1 MWKLGSRWKDERCL
15 ADEWRTAEPFSHL
28 VFDEVVAEGAGT
40 SALPELLAV
49 VEEEPVETFAS
60 EVYLF
65 DASTPEPCTEGLR
78 RLRDAF
84 AATFGPPLSRI
95 TGKALRRADLRA
107 YAYREGHYLLPH
119 SDHQEGVGRALAFAY
134 YLPSPEPPA
143 GGELEL
149 FRCATNAEGAIIST
163 ESAVVIEPKPDRLVV
178 FDVGD
183 LSLHQVREVMSG
195 LRVSLS
201 GWFYP

>member
-1 MWKLGSRWKDERCL
+1 MWKLGLGWNDEAAL
-15 ADEWRTAEPFSHL
+15 ADAWRSAKPFPHL
-28 VFDEVVAEGAGT
+28 IFDDVVGEAAM
-40 SALPELLAV
+40 PELLAIL
-49 VEEEPVETFAS
+49 EEEPVETFAS

-65 DASTPEPCTEGLR
+65 DASSPEPRTEALR
-78 RLRDAF
+78 RLRESF
-84 AATFGPPLSRI
+84 ASTFGPPLERI
-95 TGKALRRADLRA
+95 TGKTLRRTDLRA

-134 YLPSPEPPA
+134 YVPSPEPPS

-149 FRCATNAEGAIIST
+149 FRCETNAAGEIIATTT
-163 ESAVVIEPKPDRLVV
+163 ETVIEPKADRLVV
-178 FDVGD
+178 FEVGD
-183 LSLHQVREVMSG
+183 LSLHQVREVLSG

>member
-1 MWKLGSRWKDERCL
+1 MWKLGSRWEDERGL
-15 ADEWRTAEPFSHL
+15 AQAFVAARPFPHL
-28 VFDEVVAEGAGT
+28 VFDDVVGEAAM
-40 SALPELLAV
+40 PELLAILD
-49 VEEEPVETFAS
+49 EEPVETFAS

-65 DASTPEPCTEGLR
+65 DASTPEPRTEAMR
-78 RLRDAF
+78 RLRETF
-84 AATFGPPLSRI
+84 AATFGPPLERI
-95 TGKALRRADLRA
+95 TGKTLRRTDLRA

-134 YLPSPEPPA
+134 YVPSPEPPA

-149 FRCATNAEGAIIST
+149 FHCETNAAGEIVATTSETI
-163 ESAVVIEPKPDRLVV
+163 IEPKGDRLVV
-178 FDVGD
+178 FEVGD
-183 LSLHQVREVMSG
+183 LSLHQVREVVSG

>member
-1 MWKLGSRWKDERCL
+1 MWKRGPRWNDETGL
-15 ADEWRTAEPFSHL
+15 AEAWRSSVPFPHL
-28 VFDEVVAEGAGT
+28 VFDDVVADD
-40 SALPELLAV
+40 LLSIL
-49 VEEEPVETFAS
+49 EEEPVETFAS

-65 DASTPEPCTEGLR
+65 DATAPQPRTEGMRALR
-78 RLRDAF
+78 ESF

-95 TGKALRRADLRA
+95 TGKTLRRADLRA
-107 YAYREGHYLLPH
+107 YAYREGHHLLPH

-134 YLPSPEPPA
+134 YVPSPDPPQ

-149 FRCATNAEGAIIST
+149 FRCETNANGEIVAT
-163 ESAVVIEPKPDRLVV
+163 ESALVIEPKPNRLVV
-178 FDVGD
+178 FDVGE

>member
-1 MWKLGSRWKDERCL
+1 MWKLGSGWTDETRL
-15 ADEWRTAEPFSHL
+15 AAEWRAGRPFPHLIFDDVVGTALS
-28 VFDEVVAEGAGT
+28 D
-40 SALPELLAV
+40 LLAV
-49 VEEEPVETFAS
+49 LDEEPVETFAS

-65 DASTPEPCTEGLR
+65 DASTPEPRTEGLR
-78 RLRDAF
+78 RLRESF
-84 AATFGPPLSRI
+84 SATFGPPLSRI
-95 TGKALRRADLRA
+95 TGKTLRRADMRA
-107 YAYREGHYLLPH
+107 YAYREGHHLLPH
-119 SDHQEGVGRALAFAY
+119 SDHREGVGRALAFAY
-134 YLPSPEPPA
+134 YAPSPEPPA

-149 FRCATNAEGAIIST
+149 FRCEANGEGEIIAT
-163 ESAVVIEPKPDRLVV
+163 ESAVLIEPKADRLVV

>member
-1 MWKLGSRWKDERCL
+1 MWKLGSRWTDEKRL
-15 ADEWRTAEPFSHL
+15 AAEWRAARPFPHL
-28 VFDEVVAEGAGT
+28 VFDDVVGK
-40 SALPELLAV
+40 SSLPDLLAILD
-49 VEEEPVETFAS
+49 EEPVETFTS
-60 EVYLF
+60 EVFLF
-65 DASTPEPCTEGLR
+65 DASAPEPRTEALR
-78 RLRDAF
+78 RLRESF
-84 AATFGPPLSRI
+84 AATFGPPLERI
-95 TGKALRRADLRA
+95 TGKKLGRADLRA

-134 YLPSPEPPA
+134 YVRSPEPPS

-149 FRCATNAEGAIIST
+149 FRCETNAAGEIVAT
-163 ESAVVIEPKPDRLVV
+163 ESAVVIEAKPDRLVV

-201 GWFYP
+201 GWLYP

>member
-1 MWKLGSRWKDERCL
+1 MWKTGSAWNDEARL
-15 ADEWRTAEPFSHL
+15 AGEWRSARPFPHL
-28 VFDEVVAEGAGT
+28 VFDDVVGDAAVP
-40 SALPELLAV
+40 ALLAIL
-49 VEEEPVETFAS
+49 EEEPVETLAS

-65 DASTPEPCTEGLR
+65 DASTPEPRTEAMRGLR
-78 RLRDAF
+78 EAF
-84 AATFGPPLSRI
+84 AATFGPALSRI
-95 TGKALRRADLRA
+95 TGRTLRRADLRA
-107 YAYREGHYLLPH
+107 YAYREGHHLLPH

-134 YLPSPEPPA
+134 YVPSPDPPV

-149 FRCATNAEGAIIST
+149 FSCTTNGAGEIVAT
-163 ESAVVIEPKPDRLVV
+163 ESAVLIEPKSDRLVV
-178 FDVGD
+178 FEVGD

>member
-1 MWKLGSRWKDERCL
+1 MWKLGSRWTDERGL
-15 ADEWRTAEPFSHL
+15 AGEWRAARPFPHL
-28 VFDEVVAEGAGT
+28 VFDDVVGESSLAD
-40 SALPELLAV
+40 LLAILD
-49 VEEEPVETFAS
+49 EEPVDTFTS
-60 EVYLF
+60 EVYRF
-65 DASTPEPCTEGLR
+65 DASAPEPRTEALRGLR
-78 RLRDAF
+78 ESF
-84 AATFGPPLSRI
+84 AATFGPPLERI
-95 TGKALRRADLRA
+95 TGKKLRRADLRA

-134 YLPSPEPPA
+134 YVPSPEPPV

-149 FRCATNAEGAIIST
+149 FRCETNAKGEIVAT
-163 ESAVVIEPKPDRLVV
+163 ESAVVIEPKADRLVV

-201 GWFYP
+201 GWLYP